1 MSEDE
6 VARNAIRLVIQTWMD
21 ASRRND
27 VASVLELMTDDV
39 LFLTPGKPPFGKE
52 EFAKSMAGMRGVT
65 FDGHNEIQEIIVQDD
80 WAFVRGELTVR
91 ATMPD
96 GKVMNRAGSVMSIFR
111 RGPDGKWRIA
121 RDANL
126 LG

>member
-6 VARNAIRLVIQTWMD
+6 RQIRSVIQSWMD

-27 VASVLELMTDDV
+27 VAAVLELMTDDV

-52 EFAKSMAGMRGVT
+52 EFAKAMESMKGIT
-65 FDGHNEIQEIIVQDD
+65 FDGQNDVQEIIVEDN
-80 WAFVRGELTVR
+80 WAFVRGELKIHAR
-91 ATMPD
+91 LPD
-96 GKVMNRAGSVMSIFR
+96 GKEMSRAGSVLSIFR

>member
-6 VARNAIRLVIQTWMD
+6 NQIRHVIQTWMD

-27 VASVLELMTDDV
+27 VATVLELMTEDV
-39 LFLTPGKPPFGKE
+39 LFLTAGKPPFGKA
-52 EFAKSMAGMRGVT
+52 EFAKGMESMRGMT
-65 FDGHNEIQEIIVQDD
+65 FDATNDIQEIEIHGD
-80 WAFVRGELTVR
+80 WAFVRGELKVHAKT
-91 ATMPD
+91 PD
-96 GKVMNRAGSVMSIFR
+96 GKETSRAGSVMSIFR

-126 LG
+126 LTSK